1 MERAHSVRKGIAA
14 GILAG
19 IIGGIVMFGPMMGMM
34 GMLNLPSDL
43 FPKVIGMSMGKSI
56 ESASMT
62 GMAIHFVPS
71 VAIGLIFGAVISTS
85 RLSITSHK
93 KGISLGI
100 SAGIISFVVLFLP
113 MMMTVMPPSM
123 ISLMKM
129 MNPGAT
135 DEMIMSQMQKMQ
147 PMLLVGSLFSHII
160 YGLVLGV
167 VSSVILKGRKKTAL
181 DRLQ

>member
-1 MERAHSVRKGIAA
+1 MYSVRKGIAT

-19 IIGGIVMFGPMMGMM
+19 IMGGIVMFGPMMGMM

-43 FPKVIGMSMGKSI
+43 FPKVIGMSMGQSV

-62 GMAIHFVPS
+62 GMVIHFVPS
-71 VAIGLIFGAVISTS
+71 VVIGLIFGAVINTS
-85 RLSITSHK
+85 RLSITSYK

-100 SAGIISFVVLFLP
+100 VAGIISFVVLFLP
-113 MMMTVMPPSM
+113 VMMTIMPPSM
-123 ISLMKM
+123 TSLMKM
-129 MNPGAT
+129 MNPGTT

-147 PMLLVGSLFSHII
+147 PTLLAGSLFSHII

-167 VSSVILKGRKKTAL
+167 VSSVILKGRRKTTL
-181 DRLQ
+181 DKLR